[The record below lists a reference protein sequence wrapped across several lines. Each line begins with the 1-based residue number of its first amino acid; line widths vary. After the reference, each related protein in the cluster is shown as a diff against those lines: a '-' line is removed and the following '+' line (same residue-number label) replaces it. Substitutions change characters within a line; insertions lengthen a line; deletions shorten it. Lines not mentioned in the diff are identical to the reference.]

1 MAFSPFGLPTT
12 ALIPSFSFNVIVLRV
27 SCWKSAASRCPLRM
41 FFSVFSHGIFLRPHT
56 TDTPLIYWEN
66 EKGHCTSCWS
76 IRGLTRGPSCWGKPE
91 KVIEMPRK
99 CVVKVVLS
107 KEQKAILNELARR
120 LGTSES
126 ETLRMALM
134 DYVKELS
141 LMKETIHRNNNMG

>member
-1 MAFSPFGLPTT
+1 MNGT
-12 ALIPSFSFNVIVLRV
+12 
-27 SCWKSAASRCPLRM
+27 SA
-41 FFSVFSHGIFLRPHT
+41 
-56 TDTPLIYWEN
+56 
-66 EKGHCTSCWS
+66 WS
-76 IRGLTRGPSCWGKPE
+76 ICGLTRGPFCWSKSE

-107 KEQKAILNELARR
+107 KEQREILNELARR

-141 LMKETIHRNNNMG
+141 LMKESIHRGQNQI